1 MNIYQY
7 TAWNNRAGSDE
18 LVSSYGMT
26 PIEHPN
32 ELARQLAMIVSK
44 DKDALKKVVSIHPDS
59 QLFGNSG
66 FKLPEEKEH
75 SNACGCSN
83 FSNMDG
89 QSIKR
94 EVESVVGSQKSEKT
108 ELFII
113 GGIIITLAL
122 ILRK

>member
-7 TAWNNRAGSDE
+7 TAWNNRKGSE
-18 LVSSYGMT
+18 SLVSSYGMT
-26 PIEHPN
+26 PIGHPD
-32 ELARQLAMIVSK
+32 ELAKQLATLVTQ
-44 DKDALKKVVSIHPDS
+44 DEQALQKIIAIHPDS

-66 FKLPEEKEH
+66 FMLPDAKKDT

-94 EVESVVGSQKSEKT
+94 EVEQGMAQKSEKT

-122 ILRK
+122 ILKK